1 MAVLAS
7 CSYRSISYTGV
18 PPMKRYDIVC
28 LHTIVGTDPAPAAHF
43 SIGSKG
49 ERTQSRDTRFQSAA
63 NYEGN
68 HRVIAIETEDI
79 GPEFGAWNTND
90 GRAVP
95 AWTAAQCESIA
106 VVLAEL
112 HHLHGIPLTL
122 APDSRPTSRG
132 IGYHRQGVDGNWAGY
147 AYSGRVSGGEVWTKS
162 RGKVCPGDRR
172 IKQLIEIVIPRARAL
187 AAGEQEIDMATL
199 NEVYAAVTDTQL
211 RVASMH
217 VGQYLPMPG
226 IPNAPGGDL
235 RWLRDQINGNT
246 TVRGIAEKVEAIADH
261 LGIGGDGV
269 PADGI
274 VGGVELSDD
283 QLARVLTRP
292 EVVST
297 FARAFADEQ
306 SRRLAE

>member
-1 MAVLAS
+1 VAVLAS

-18 PPMKRYDIVC
+18 PPMKRYDIAC
-28 LHTIVGTDPAPAAHF
+28 LHTIVGNDPAPAAHI

-49 ERTQSRDTRFQSAA
+49 ERTQTRDTHFQSAA

-79 GPEFGAWNTND
+79 GPDFAAWNTND

-199 NEVYAAVTDTQL
+199 NEVAAGVWDLQQRVT
-211 RVASMH
+211 SMH
-217 VGQYLPMPG
+217 SHGFLAVPG

-235 RWLRDQINGNT
+235 SWVQDQLNSNT
-246 TVRGIAEKVEAIADH
+246 TLEGLAEDSAAIREA
-261 LGIGGDGV
+261 LGIGGDGAPV
-269 PADGI
+269 AGPAPI
-274 VGGVELSDD
+274 VDLSDD